1 MGVVSFAWI
10 LSGILAL
17 CVLWLRAIGLFGRRP
32 DLSQV
37 AWQGSASVLLMAF
50 GVLTNLPGQSDY
62 QPYLVSEFVEGV
74 TLADLLTTRR
84 PSFREAAEVIAAPSR
99 AS

>member
-1 MGVVSFAWI
+1 LGSKADADRFLREAR
-10 LSGILAL
+10 SGAQ
-17 CVLWLRAIGLFGRRP
+17 LRHPRIVP
-32 DLSQV
+32 V
-37 AWQGSASVLLMAF
+37 YE
-50 GVLTNLPGQSDY
+50 TGQSDY